1 MARAVRLSAV
11 WLSLALLN
19 GGAGAQVVVPGPGV
33 TTAPDFDLE
42 PDQEVVVREYIIRR
56 RPTLIEPENMVIR
69 PGSIIPGY
77 VELEP
82 FEDAP
87 VPSLRRFAYFV
98 SPNNKIVVVDPAT
111 RQVVRI
117 LEQ

>member
-1 MARAVRLSAV
+1 MARAVGLSAV
-11 WLSLALLN
+11 WLFLALLN
-19 GGAGAQVVVPGPGV
+19 GGAGAQVVVPGPGS
-33 TTAPDFDLE
+33 TTAPVFDLE
-42 PDQEVVVREYIIRR
+42 PNQEVVVREYIIRR
-56 RPTLIEPENMVIR
+56 RPPLERENMVIR
-69 PGSIIPGY
+69 PGSVIPGY

-87 VPSLRRFAYFV
+87 VPALRRYAYFV